1 MSVVTVTSADVRPLT
16 GATVRRFTAG
26 GSITLGDAVYI
37 ASDGD
42 VEAADGS
49 AIGTTWAVGVAVA
62 TPDGGTSVSSGERVD
77 VVVYGPVAGFSSL
90 TVGALGY
97 VSDTTGG
104 IDTAAGTKTFILGYN
119 ESATVFFVRPQL
131 SSLS

>member
-1 MSVVTVTSADVRPLT
+1 MSVVTVTSTDVRPLT

-26 GSITLGDAVYI
+26 GSITLGNAVYI

-42 VEAADGS
+42 VEEADGS
-49 AIGTTWAVGVAVA
+49 VIGTTWAVGVAVA

-77 VVVYGPVAGFSSL
+77 VVLAGPVAGFSSL
-90 TVGALGY
+90 TPGALGY

-104 IDTAAGTKTFILGYN
+104 IDTAAGTKTLILGFN